1 MEPRVRGT
9 VAIDETVIK
18 INGERFYLYAALDV
32 ERNEVVWMRVYPAR
46 NYLTTKD
53 FIKNV
58 LKYCENQPRFL
69 VDRGP
74 WYKDAFRDLKLSYTH
89 ETFGE
94 RSKVEAVFSSY
105 KQRSRVYF
113 NNFNLNF
120 RAEPKKGDPA
130 LWSKRALQLA
140 NLFAVTFMLYYNQLR

>member
-1 MEPRVRGT
+1 
-9 VAIDETVIK
+9 
-18 INGERFYLYAALDV
+18 
-32 ERNEVVWMRVYPAR
+32 
-46 NYLTTKD
+46 
-53 FIKNV
+53 
-58 LKYCENQPRFL
+58 
-69 VDRGP
+69 
-74 WYKDAFRDLKLSYTH
+74 SYTH

>member
-1 MEPRVRGT
+1 MHYWVARFKEKVKIGVEPKVRGT

-18 INGERFYLYAALDV
+18 INGKRFYQAALDL

-46 NYLTTKD
+46 NYLTTRD
-53 FIKNV
+53 FLKNV
-58 LKYCENQPRFL
+58 LKYCENKPRFL

-74 WYKDAFRDLKLSYTH
+74 WYNDVFRDLKLSYAH

-105 KQRSRVYF
+105 KQQGLLQQLQPSERSR
-113 NNFNLNF
+113 
-120 RAEPKKGDPA
+120 RKETPHSGQREP
-130 LWSKRALQLA
+130 
-140 NLFAVTFMLYYNQLR
+140 YNWQTYSQ